1 MNHLYTVLS
10 LVLLLPAFVVVC
22 PADEL
27 SDLAGKGTLVFEDDF
42 NRAEADDSKE
52 QLGKKWVTNSQRRA
66 KGVKQGDLVDGVLK
80 ITMAKVADHGVSI
93 KHDAP
98 FKDGMVQVRFRMHDW
113 KGIGFNFNDP
123 ACKESHAGH
132 ICAVGVKPKTI
143 MCRDGK
149 TGIFAQEIRAL
160 KVDPANKAEVKKRTK
175 DKFAYEKIDL
185 KTDTWYQMNIVIK
198 GTLMRA
204 FVDGKEVARLDS
216 EGIGHAVKQNMA
228 FAVSGTADVDDLK
241 VWKF

>member
-1 MNHLYTVLS
+1 MKCLPI
-10 LVLLLPAFVVVC
+10 LLFLLAATILC
-22 PADEL
+22 PAGDL
-27 SDLAGKGTLVFEDDF
+27 SDLADKGTLVFEDDF

-52 QLGKKWVTNSQRRA
+52 QLGKKWQTNSKRRA

-98 FKDGMVQVRFRMHDW
+98 FKDGMVQVRFRMHDLR
-113 KGIGFNFNDP
+113 GIGFNFNDP

-132 ICAVGVKPKTI
+132 ICAIGVKPKTI
-143 MCRDGK
+143 MCRAGK
-149 TGIFAQEIRAL
+149 TGIFDKEIRAL
-160 KVDPANKAEVKKRTK
+160 KQDPANKAKVKELTK
-175 DKFAYEKIDL
+175 DKFAYEKVDL
-185 KTDTWYQMNIVIK
+185 KTDTWYQMNIVIQ

-216 EGIGHAVKQNMA
+216 AGVGHAVKQNMA
-228 FAVSGTADVDDLK
+228 FAVSGSAEVDDLK
-241 VWKF
+241 IWKF